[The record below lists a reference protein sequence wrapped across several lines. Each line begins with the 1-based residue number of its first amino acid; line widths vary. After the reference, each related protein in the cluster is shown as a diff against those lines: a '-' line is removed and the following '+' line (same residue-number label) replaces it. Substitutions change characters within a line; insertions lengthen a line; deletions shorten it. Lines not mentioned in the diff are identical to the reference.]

1 MCNGYFVSPL
11 TIASGTVKSRD
22 ILAHI
27 SIQIIQ
33 VCHNA
38 PGCLCSDPNKSSF
51 SWNLLCERN
60 ITEPG
65 RKVSDERFVMLCFN
79 SKDKSSAVS

>member
-1 MCNGYFVSPL
+1 MSPL